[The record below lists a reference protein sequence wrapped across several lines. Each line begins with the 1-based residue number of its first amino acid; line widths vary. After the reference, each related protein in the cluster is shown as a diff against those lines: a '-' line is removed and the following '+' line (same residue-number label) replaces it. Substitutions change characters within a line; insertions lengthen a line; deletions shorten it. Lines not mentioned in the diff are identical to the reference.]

1 MNESTKTYRRGSG
14 LHPDSG
20 ELTRLAELDAQIATA
35 IDQRDHAIAEAREA
49 GATWA
54 QVCKAANLST
64 PAAMKYERRA
74 AQEVTA

>member
-1 MNESTKTYRRGSG
+1 MQQSTNTRRRGRG
-14 LHPDSG
+14 LHPDAG
-20 ELTRLAELDAQIATA
+20 ELSRLADLDKLINNA
-35 IDQRDHAIAEAREA
+35 IEWRDHAIAEAREA